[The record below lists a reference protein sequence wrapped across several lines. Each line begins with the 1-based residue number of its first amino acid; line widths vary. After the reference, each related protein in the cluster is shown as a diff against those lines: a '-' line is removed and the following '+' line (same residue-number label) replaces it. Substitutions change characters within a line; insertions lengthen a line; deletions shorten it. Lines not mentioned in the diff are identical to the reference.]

1 MEAILEKR
9 DQFEQEVLSL
19 LRQEFWFREEAD
31 GTFTGEIYADY
42 RDEMDSKTAI
52 KICEDEHPWQMF
64 DATLDEWYFDYE
76 GDLKD
81 DLCRELARKLDDS
94 RPDGLTRE
102 EKDALW
108 EIVNER
114 VNYEYPANHY
124 LKQEFY
130 VNVMLDTGDANYDF
144 VLNSVYP
151 CWSGSYEERIH
162 DKAAIVWLA
171 RSQGYTK
178 TQLWHA
184 LRQGDMVNPKGF
196 LESMRVELANLPS
209 CMSIVT
215 FLVRLRLQ
223 DLISINEALHYR
235 DREYRKSGTKRSSY
249 CGFMK
254 LAKNTMT
261 GLFNP
266 WSGAGAPLEVE
277 LEKDVRIPFTILR
290 SVLPDGGEGYA
301 SIAQVYDMCGSAW
314 RNTVTQIQ
322 IPQKV
327 RDQF

>member
-1 MEAILEKR
+1 ME
-9 DQFEQEVLSL
+9 DQSTRERLKQEVSDI
-19 LRQEFWFREEAD
+19 LRQSFYLRENSD
-31 GTFTGEIYADY
+31 GTFAGEIYADY
-42 RDEMDSKTAI
+42 RDEMDRRTAI
-52 KICEDEHPWQMF
+52 EICEDEHPWQMF
-64 DATLDEWYFDYE
+64 DSKMDEWY
-76 GDLKD
+76 D
-81 DLCRELARKLDDS
+81 DCAWQYRDDVRREVAKKLAES
-94 RPDGLTRE
+94 RPDGLTSE
-102 EKDALW
+102 EESLLEDII
-108 EIVNER
+108 EECV
-114 VNYEYPANHY
+114 YFDYPSDHY

-151 CWSGSYEERIH
+151 CWAGSYDERIH

-171 RSQGYTK
+171 RTQGYTK

-235 DREYRKSGTKRSSY
+235 DREYRKSGAKRPPY

-290 SVLPDGGEGYA
+290 SVLPDGGEGYS
-301 SIAQVYDMCGSAW
+301 SIAGVYDMCGSAW

-327 RDQF
+327 RAQF